1 MLKVKMESWQKLP
14 SERKAS
20 KVWTKSLKNLL
31 VAEWKMTSSMY
42 LQWTTSSH
50 RLKQREHYRYF
61 CKLILQKS
69 LEAGRRSLGSQGAR
83 APPIFGKSPN
93 CQNKSRNLWDAEMF
107 DHAMKLPGSPIFWEL
122 PGPTEEFKN
131 CSSKT
136 EMKPNQNRIYKS
148 IRRWFLL
155 KAFMNSFWKMLT

>member
-1 MLKVKMESWQKLP
+1 MSFQKKNLKNALMLKVKVESWQKLP
-14 SERKAS
+14 SERKAL

-42 LQWTTSSH
+42 LQWTAKWTTSSH

-69 LEAGRRSLGSQGAR
+69 LEAGRRSLGSRGAR

-93 CQNKSRNLWDAEMF
+93 CQNKSRNLWDSEMF
-107 DHAMKLPGSPIFWEL
+107 DHAMKLPVSPDLLRASRPDW
-122 PGPTEEFKN
+122 
-131 CSSKT
+131 
-136 EMKPNQNRIYKS
+136 RIQK
-148 IRRWFLL
+148 LHL
-155 KAFMNSFWKMLT
+155 